1 MYTHEHVT
9 NAEAV
14 AHTHPHGV
22 TRPYE
27 DLRSGMLFIAAWP
40 LAAPSAVTKV
50 MMEPSLK
57 AFLAAWIRHFRHFFW
72 KEKLI
77 TYPRVAGYPRALG
90 LYERVGDGRVG
101 SSSLIARVGSG
112 TGSPFM
118 GTGRVRYVVYLTRRQ
133 P

>member
-1 MYTHEHVT
+1 MYTHEHAT

-27 DLRSGMLFIAAWP
+27 DLRLVMLFIAAWP

-77 TYPRVAGYPRALG
+77 NYPQVAGYPRVLG
-90 LYERVGDGRVG
+90 LYERVRSGRVQQPDSAG
-101 SSSLIARVGSG
+101 RVWHGFTIHGHGSG
-112 TGSPFM
+112 Q
-118 GTGRVRYVVYLTRRQ
+118 VRGL
-133 P
+133 PDP